1 MTLRAAIGKVV
12 RTDDRGGC
20 VAERDGVDN
29 KAWDKKE
36 EGGRRGRGWK
46 EGKVDGFMK
55 KGVRKGGKGEGD
67 E

>member
-20 VAERDGVDN
+20 VAERDAVDN
-29 KAWDKKE
+29 KAWDKKR
-36 EGGRRGRGWK
+36 GGREKRKGRK

-55 KGVRKGGKGEGD
+55 EGGRKGGKGEGD

>member
-29 KAWDKKE
+29 KAWDKKRGGRE
-36 EGGRRGRGWK
+36 KRKGMEGEKGGWIYEGGRERWMR
-46 EGKVDGFMK
+46 
-55 KGVRKGGKGEGD
+55 EGD

>member
-29 KAWDKKE
+29 KAWDKKKRREGEE
-36 EGGRRGRGWK
+36 EGM
-46 EGKVDGFMK
+46 E
-55 KGVRKGGKGEGD
+55 GGKGGGIYGGGRERWMREGD